1 MMSSQDP
8 IKDAFLKVKEDIL
21 ELKKQLDEI
30 KRTIKQ
36 TENQTDT
43 LDKPTDRQEIQTV
56 PQEAEGLKP
65 QNLMVSTG
73 NEGVQTD
80 RQTNRQTDRQI
91 EEIRLNLKKPF
102 KENDELSQIDKV
114 SHLLNSLDSIK
125 KDLRS
130 KFKKLTSQEMLIF
143 STIYQL
149 QEQGFEVDYTL
160 LSNKTN
166 LSQSSIRDYIQ
177 KLTKKQI
184 PLDKIKHNNK
194 KIILTIPEDFR
205 KITSLNTIISLRQ
218 L

>member
-65 QNLMVSTG
+65 QNLMISTG

-102 KENDELSQIDKV
+102 KENDELYQIKRTF
-114 SHLLNSLDSIK
+114 HNP
-125 KDLRS
+125 
-130 KFKKLTSQEMLIF
+130 
-143 STIYQL
+143 QL
-149 QEQGFEVDYTL
+149 E
-160 LSNKTN
+160 
-166 LSQSSIRDYIQ
+166 
-177 KLTKKQI
+177 
-184 PLDKIKHNNK
+184 
-194 KIILTIPEDFR
+194 
-205 KITSLNTIISLRQ
+205 IISKNSQKNKSLLIKSNITIRKLSSQ
-218 L
+218 FLKISEKSPL